1 MIASGVHIVPH
12 LRMKGDPIRSCITVN
27 FEVVHLSRYV
37 VRRVGSFYSIR
48 KQIHTRYDTGLFQ

>member
-37 VRRVGSFYSIR
+37 VKRVGSFYSQTNTYEI
-48 KQIHTRYDTGLFQ
+48 

>member
-27 FEVVHLSRYV
+27 FEVVHCEP
-37 VRRVGSFYSIR
+37 VRRETCRLFLFYSQTNTYKI
-48 KQIHTRYDTGLFQ
+48 